1 MAHHFIRTNLEVRSP
16 MEARTTLERIARAA
30 ADFNVHALSGSRLIE
45 GRSLAVGLIGEPIAS
60 LETMVWVHARTKLG
74 LLGITHAGLADETD
88 PTDSSPLCG
97 LLGIVP
103 LTAAGNQAVLTDH
116 FDAVSPDPNHICT
129 LEDEPIGIFGWGI
142 AVSRHEAAR
151 LLVNLGLFI
160 SQHIVPHAD
169 WYARAVTDDGA
180 RLLMGRMNLGP
191 LEGTK
196 IGTLYMP
203 SYQKAEALSNQT
215 RGVA

>member
-1 MAHHFIRTNLEVRSP
+1 MPHSFTRTNLEVRSP
-16 MEARTTLERIARAA
+16 MSGRTTLQRIASAA

-45 GRSLAVGLIGEPIAS
+45 GRSLAVGLVGEPIAA
-60 LETMVWVHARTKLG
+60 LDTMTWVHERTKLG
-74 LLGITHAGLADETD
+74 LLGVTYAGLSGKADPD
-88 PTDSSPLCG
+88 DSSPLCG

-103 LTAAGNQAVLTDH
+103 LSEAGNQAVLIDG
-116 FDAVSPDPNHICT
+116 FDAVNPDPEHVCAF
-129 LEDEPIGIFGWGI
+129 EEEPAGIFGWGI

-160 SQHIVPHAD
+160 SQHIVPEVD

-180 RLLMGRMNLGP
+180 RLLMGRMNLSL

-203 SYQKAEALSNQT
+203 SHRKAEAIFLQT
-215 RGVA
+215 RGAA